1 MPRELFILCAS
12 ASFELVDNGRVLF
25 IITNIYSKMLCAIRD
40 RGMCAYVCM
49 CE

>member
-1 MPRELFILCAS
+1 MPRELFILRAS
-12 ASFELVDNGRVLF
+12 ASFELFDSGRVLF
-25 IITNIYSKMLCAIRD
+25 VINIYSKMLCAIRD